1 MFMFIVLTE
10 TTKTTC
16 VVVYCYR
23 NHTEVLKN
31 MDILTKTS
39 VFAEE
44 SGLLCYFDKKGVL
57 Q

>member
-1 MFMFIVLTE
+1 MFMFIVVIE

-16 VVVYCYR
+16 VVVYCCR
-23 NHTEVLKN
+23 NNTEVLKN

-44 SGLLCYFDKKGVL
+44 SGLLSYFDKQEVL